1 MDLKKV
7 VRLAGRYIKQPST
20 QQGLNVLAVLAAAKY
35 GIPLETV
42 LGFGALASSLIMIMQ
57 DEPKGEPK

>member
-1 MDLKKV
+1 MSIQKAVDLAAK
-7 VRLAGRYIKQPST
+7 YIKQPST

-42 LGFGALASSLIMIMQ
+42 LGIGALVSSLILILQ
-57 DEPKGEPK
+57 DEAKGEPK

>member
-1 MDLKKV
+1 MNLKRVVDLAAK
-7 VRLAGRYIKQPST
+7 YIKQPST

-42 LGFGALASSLIMIMQ
+42 LGFGALASSLILILQ
-57 DEPKGEPK
+57 DETKGEPK